1 MAWVF
6 LIIAG
11 LCETGWVILLK
22 FSHGQQKWWPTLLA
36 FGISLVSFF
45 LMERAL
51 KELPPGTSY
60 AVWTGIGAV
69 GATIVGIVAFKEPFN
84 VVRVACIALVVIGI
98 VGLRATMNE
107 AVPLK

>member
-22 FSHGQQKWWPTLLA
+22 FSHGHERLWPKLLA

-69 GATIVGIVAFKEPFN
+69 GATIVGIVAFKEPFSAI
-84 VVRVACIALVVIGI
+84 RVACIALVVIGI
-98 VGLRATMNE
+98 VGLRATMN
-107 AVPLK
+107 APAPLE

>member
-11 LCETGWVILLK
+11 LCETAWVILLK
-22 FSHGQQKWWPTLLA
+22 FSHGHERLWPKLLA
-36 FGISLVSFF
+36 FGISIVSFL

-69 GATIVGIVAFKEPFN
+69 GATIVGILMFDEPLRATRI
-84 VVRVACIALVVIGI
+84 VCIALVVIGI
-98 VGLRATMNE
+98 VGLRVTMN
-107 AVPLK
+107 